1 MIKTHV
7 LLVFTEMERH
17 VEVRPNMTHKRVKLA
32 KMEDLIT
39 NARPDSLSQEVLVR
53 KFFLSI
59 NYVLALFFFFFIF
72 FFSPVLSVFSFA
84 VVDLTPKKTEITT
97 KKTHKVALRARH
109 VQLEPTM
116 RAPHAL
122 E

>member
-1 MIKTHV
+1 
-7 LLVFTEMERH
+7 
-17 VEVRPNMTHKRVKLA
+17 MTHKRVKLA

-59 NYVLALFFFFFIF
+59 NYVLALFFFSHLFCLF
-72 FFSPVLSVFSFA
+72 FSFA
-84 VVDLTPKKTEITT
+84 VVDLTQKTEITT
-97 KKTHKVALRARH
+97 KKTHKVALGARH

-116 RAPHAL
+116 RASHAL